1 MSNVKNANPGFAGVR
16 SGAEGRREGKW
27 RAGMVGAGQISE
39 LHVAAVKK
47 LAAAKDP
54 IVELVGVTDVDRMR
68 ARTNA
73 EKWRTH
79 AYADLDALVEAG
91 ANVIHV
97 LTPPSTH
104 AEIAI
109 AALERGCHVMI
120 EKPIAED
127 LGDARR
133 IGEIARRRNLTATV
147 DHSLLYDP
155 QVRRALAT
163 VASGALGKVVSV
175 DILRGS
181 EYPAYEGGPLPPWY
195 RDAGYPFR
203 DLGVHCL
210 YLMQALL
217 GPIED
222 VDASWRSLGG
232 DPNLAFDEWRTIVR
246 CERGLGQF
254 QLTWNTKPMQS
265 QMIIH
270 GTKGVLRVDLFA
282 MFHAKRSSTP
292 LPGPAERLVNA
303 VVESIQPLID
313 VPVGVYKFA
322 RREVQSYQGLRDL
335 VADFYYRLD
344 NGLPPPVSVDD
355 AANVVGWVE
364 KVARAADAE
373 HTASRARFELS
384 PKIPFVV
391 TGASGALGSAIVERL
406 RSEGHRVRAFQRR
419 HPAKP
424 REGVEYAF
432 GNLGDPTAVDR
443 AIAGAEVV
451 IHCGAAMKGGW
462 PEHKG
467 ATVVGTRNVI
477 AACREY
483 GVRQLVHVSSMS
495 VVDWAGY
502 SGVSP
507 VTEHARL
514 EPRPEER
521 GAYTRAK
528 LEAEQLVVHEAK
540 NGLPVVILRP
550 GQIFGGS
557 IPLING
563 AVARAAGGRWLVL
576 GDGKLELP
584 LVYLDDVV
592 DAVIQAV
599 HKRLTKGE
607 VIQLIDPAKL
617 TQEHVL
623 GMAGGALP
631 IVRVPRGL
639 IFAIGKLSE
648 IPLGILGKAS
658 PIAAY
663 RMRSALARLRYQS
676 DKAETLLGWIPRV
689 GVHEGIR
696 RVVDRGRTARVA
708 RPDVS
713 AARDDRARDAHPVE
727 RRRNDATGVPGAF
740 AARVQ
745 PPEIR

>member
-1 MSNVKNANPGFAGVR
+1 MNSKSF
-16 SGAEGRREGKW
+16 
-27 RAGMVGAGQISE
+27 RAGMVGAGQICE

-47 LAAAKDP
+47 LAAARDP

-73 EKWRTH
+73 ERWRTH
-79 AYADLDALVEAG
+79 AYQDLDALVAAG

-104 AEIAI
+104 AELAI
-109 AALERGCHVMI
+109 AALERGCHVLI

-127 LGDARR
+127 IADARR
-133 IGEIARRRNLTATV
+133 IGEVARKHGLVATV

-155 QVRRALAT
+155 QVRRALST
-163 VASGALGKVVSV
+163 VASGALGRIVSV

-181 EYPAYEGGPLPPWY
+181 EYPPYEGGPLPPWY

-222 VDASWRSLGG
+222 VDATWRSLGG
-232 DPNLAFDEWRTIVR
+232 DPNLAYDEWRAMVR

-282 MFHAKRSSTP
+282 MFHTRRAATP

-303 VVESIQPLID
+303 LAESLQPLID

-335 VADFYYRLD
+335 VTDFYCRLEA
-344 NGLPPPVSVDD
+344 GLPPPVSVED
-355 AANVVGWVE
+355 AASIVGWVE

-373 HTASRARFELS
+373 HATSRARFELS
-384 PKIPFVV
+384 PRVPFVV

-406 RSEGHRVRAFQRR
+406 RAEGHRVRAFQRR
-419 HPAKP
+419 EP
-424 REGVEYAF
+424 RRPLDGVEYAF
-432 GNLGDPTAVDR
+432 GNLGDAEAVGR
-443 AIAGAEVV
+443 AIAGADVV

-462 PEHKG
+462 AEHKG

-477 AACREY
+477 AACRAS
-483 GVRQLVHVSSMS
+483 GARQLVHVSSMS

-514 EPRPEER
+514 EPRPDER

-528 LEAEQLVVHEAK
+528 LEAEQLVAHEAK
-540 NGLPVVILRP
+540 HGLPVVILRP

-563 AVARAAGGRWLVL
+563 AVARAAVGRWIVL

-592 DAVIQAV
+592 DAVMLAIA
-599 HKRLTKGE
+599 KRLTAGE
-607 VIQLIDPAKL
+607 VIQLIDPARL

-631 IVRVPRGL
+631 IVRVPRGVV
-639 IFAIGKLSE
+639 FALGKLSE
-648 IPLGILGKAS
+648 LPLGILGKAS
-658 PIAAY
+658 PIASY
-663 RMRSALARLRYQS
+663 RMRSALARLRYES
-676 DKAETLLGWIPRV
+676 DRAETLLGWRPRI

-696 RVVDRGRTARVA
+696 RVVARARGQLIVLPRPTLSDA
-708 RPDVS
+708 RP
-713 AARDDRARDAHPVE
+713 AARA
-727 RRRNDATGVPGAF
+727 
-740 AARVQ
+740 AAR
-745 PPEIR
+745 PRPAARAPERDGRERPA